1 MIPIE
6 VEHRIAK
13 YFLHRYLPSEIMIK
27 VEEKLLP
34 TCIQTADEDLDHD
47 QLVNWAIEIIDK
59 QLENNRFR

>member
-13 YFLHRYLPSEIMIK
+13 YFLHRYLPSEVMIK

-34 TCIQTADEDLDHD
+34 TCIQTKEEYLDYDE
-47 QLVNWAIEIIDK
+47 LVSWAIEIIDR
-59 QLENNRFR
+59 QLDINRFR

>member
-1 MIPIE
+1 MISIE

-13 YFLHRYLPSEIMIK
+13 DFLHRYLPSLVMIK

-34 TCIQTADEDLDHD
+34 TCIWTSDEDIDHD
-47 QLVNWAIEIIDK
+47 ELVNWAIEIIDS